1 MKYFYNS
8 TEKNCKIECTDSLK
22 RGSGYFL
29 SGFNDTGDAGKLYI
43 MVWDNGTCL
52 TPVFDENGKN
62 PIYFQYQGKEI
73 RELNFN
79 PLFK

>member
-1 MKYFYNS
+1 
-8 TEKNCKIECTDSLK
+8 
-22 RGSGYFL
+22 
-29 SGFNDTGDAGKLYI
+29 
-43 MVWDNGTCL
+43 MVWDAGTCL

-62 PIYFQYQGKEI
+62 PIYSQYQGKEI